1 MESVMSSFRLFMATS
16 IGARQPQSVQ
26 GNLNLCRA
34 TSICAKQPQSVQ
46 NNLNSCKT
54 TSIRAEKKNPKS
66 NGLFQEAKTNF
77 RTRNFF
83 SGQGIYIKN
92 TFRKKNGGKAS
103 NLASAVAETVCP
115 PCIRGRHPQLDY
127 LTRPKKSSWATNQ
140 CFVCPPFFVHVKG
153 LKKCNYKHK
162 DNGIIMVHELNLRIL
177 RSW

>member
-1 MESVMSSFRLFMATS
+1 MESVMSSFRLLMAENNSYVKLAFLQLNLYMVTS
-16 IGARQPQSVQ
+16 ICAGQPQSVR

-140 CFVCPPFFVHVKG
+140 ELSDVAVYVKG
-153 LKKCNYKHK
+153 
-162 DNGIIMVHELNLRIL
+162 
-177 RSW
+177 